1 MNWRRMGRLV
11 VTVHTAQ
18 TPSDEDW
25 GQYMAQVD
33 AYLPLEDQR
42 ILVVSAG
49 GSPNSAQRKMMTD
62 ALAGARVP
70 VAIITE
76 SLVMRGAGIA
86 VSWFN
91 PLLKIF
97 GPHALRAALEHLK
110 LTAWEHEET
119 LRALEELETG
129 LGVQIIGRSRA
140 SA

>member
-18 TPSDEDW
+18 APSDEDW

-49 GSPNSAQRKMMTD
+49 GGPNSAQRKMMTD
-62 ALAGARVP
+62 ALDGARVP
-70 VAIITE
+70 VAIITD

-97 GPHALRAALEHLK
+97 GPNALGSALEHLD
-110 LTAWEHEET
+110 LTAWEREET
-119 LRALEELETG
+119 LRALHELESG
-129 LGVQIIGRSRA
+129 LGVNIIGRSRA